1 MCGREAEGGEGVTRK
16 GVRGSL
22 SKAEGGGGMGAVCG
36 HPGLCSHLG
45 SGKKRKEVDFAEEE
59 ES

>member
-1 MCGREAEGGEGVTRK
+1 MHGR
-16 GVRGSL
+16 L
-22 SKAEGGGGMGAVCG
+22 SKADGGGGMGVVCG